1 MKTTLTSAEQ
11 TNQAHWDEVTPI
23 HVEAYE
29 EIAMLKA
36 GGIALDE
43 IELRE
48 VGDVTG
54 KTLLHLQ
61 CHIGT
66 DTLSWSRQ
74 GAIVTGVDFS
84 EPAIAAARQL
94 ADETQLRATFIEA
107 GIYELPNVLEEQFD
121 IVYTSRGVLCWLRD
135 IDTWARIVAHYL
147 KPGGLFYIM
156 ETHPM
161 WNSFEEMEPGELKPL
176 YSYFHTPEP
185 TYWDDAWPDY
195 ADASYTPQHP
205 TYEWT
210 WSLSDII
217 NALLKSGLRLESF
230 NEYDRLFYKQFSG
243 MEPCIERWY
252 HYPQYAGKLPWTFTL
267 TARKP

>member
-1 MKTTLTSAEQ
+1 MENTLTPAEQ

-29 EIAMLKA
+29 EVAILKA

-66 DTLSWSRQ
+66 DTLSWARQ

-84 EPAIAAARQL
+84 APAIAAARQL
-94 ADETQLRATFIEA
+94 ADETQLPATFIEA
-107 GIYELPNVLEEQFD
+107 SVYDLPNVLEEQFD
-121 IVYTSRGVLCWLRD
+121 IVYTSRGVLCWLRNLD
-135 IDTWARIVAHYL
+135 EWACIVAHFL

-161 WNSFEEMEPGELKPL
+161 WNSFEEMESGELKPL
-176 YSYFHTPEP
+176 YSYFSTTDP

-195 ADASYTPQHP
+195 ADASYIPQHP

-210 WSLSDII
+210 WSLSDIL
-217 NALLKSGLRLESF
+217 NALLKAGLRLESF

-243 MEPCIERWY
+243 MEPCVERWY

>member
-1 MKTTLTSAEQ
+1 MKNTLTPAEQ
-11 TNQAHWDEVTPI
+11 TNQAHWDEVAPV
-23 HVEAYE
+23 HVEAYAE
-29 EIAMLKA
+29 VAMLKA
-36 GGIALDE
+36 GGSALDE

-66 DTLSWSRQ
+66 DTLSWARQ

-84 EPAIAAARQL
+84 AASITAARQL
-94 ADETQLRATFIEA
+94 ANETQLPATFIES
-107 GIYELPNVLEEQFD
+107 GVYELPNVLEGQFD

-135 IDTWARIVAHYL
+135 LDAWARVIAHFL

-161 WNSFEEMEPGELKPL
+161 WNAFEEVDEGELRPL
-176 YSYFHTPEP
+176 YSYFHTAEP
-185 TYWDDAWPDY
+185 VRWEADGDY
-195 ADASYTPQHP
+195 ADDTYMHESAS
-205 TYEWT
+205 YEWT
-210 WSLSDII
+210 WSLSDILS
-217 NALLKSGLRLESF
+217 ALLEAGLRLESF

-243 MEPCIERWY
+243 MEPCTEQWY
-252 HYPQYAGKLPWTFTL
+252 HLPQYAGKLPWIFTL
-267 TARKP
+267 IARKP